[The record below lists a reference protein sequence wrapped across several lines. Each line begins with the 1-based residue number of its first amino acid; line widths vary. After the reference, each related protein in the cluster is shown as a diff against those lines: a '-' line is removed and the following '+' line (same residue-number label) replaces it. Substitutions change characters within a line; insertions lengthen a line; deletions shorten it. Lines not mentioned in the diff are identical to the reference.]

1 MRDSNR
7 PGVATLLAACI
18 AAMVLLAGCPSNQAP
33 PEPGK
38 ACAIAGD
45 TATARDGQ
53 LLVCRN
59 GRWERA

>member
-1 MRDSNR
+1 MRLRDQLA
-7 PGVATLLAACI
+7 GALLGTVALL
-18 AAMVLLAGCPSNQAP
+18 VLAGCPNSQAP
-33 PEPGK
+33 PEPGE
-38 ACAIAGD
+38 ACAIAGN

>member
-1 MRDSNR
+1 MRLRDQLA
-7 PGVATLLAACI
+7 GALLGTVALLA
-18 AAMVLLAGCPSNQAP
+18 LAGCPSNHAP
-33 PEPGK
+33 AEPGK

-45 TATARDGQ
+45 TARDGDQ